1 MNLMSNLIIEMSRR
15 ELSIKNPVET
25 EEPRDLV
32 SSNREPSARVKRGIQ
47 IATENAISR
56 VSTETKILKALTEGQ
71 PMTLQ
76 ELEHATGVTRE
87 TLKDR
92 TKRLNEVGMVKETPR
107 GWALSDYDPIN
118 AKVKKA
124 LKRLRLDGYANITL
138 LDVSRKTRL
147 PPNVIEVAAYLLAP
161 KHGLTIAET
170 SLKLDL
176 SVDETSL
183 KRV

>member
-1 MNLMSNLIIEMSRR
+1 
-15 ELSIKNPVET
+15 
-25 EEPRDLV
+25 
-32 SSNREPSARVKRGIQ
+32 
-47 IATENAISR
+47 
-56 VSTETKILKALTEGQ
+56 
-71 PMTLQ
+71 MTLQ

-87 TLKDR
+87 TLK
-92 TKRLNEVGMVKETPR
+92 KRAELLNEAGMIKLTQK
-107 GWALSDYDPIN
+107 GWALSDYEPIN

-138 LDVSRKTRL
+138 QDVSRKTRL
-147 PPNVIEVAAYLLAP
+147 PPKVIEVAAYLLAP